1 MYTCATH
8 DFLFQHKKKIVI
20 DKKSSRLKQNQ
31 SFIIF
36 LLTKMFEEIF
46 DVKRGRNMLDMILS
60 PISDDDLIKDYERW
74 KFEGKEKYLQVLINS
89 RVFVIQLDLQ

>member
-8 DFLFQHKKKIVI
+8 DFLFQYNEKVVI
-20 DKKSSRLKQNQ
+20 DKKKFSFKTNQ
-31 SFIIF
+31 IFIIF

-74 KFEGKEKYLQVLINS
+74 KFEGRKIFTSFN
-89 RVFVIQLDLQ
+89 